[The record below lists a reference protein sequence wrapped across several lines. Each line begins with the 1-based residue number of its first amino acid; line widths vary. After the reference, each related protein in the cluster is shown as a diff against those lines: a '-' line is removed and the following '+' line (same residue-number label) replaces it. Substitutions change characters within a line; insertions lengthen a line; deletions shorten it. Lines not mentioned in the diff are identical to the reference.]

1 MALCIVSFVDW
12 SGIRHSVEVEA
23 DGLFEAVVLA
33 VKTFKQHDCDP
44 GDATLIEVE
53 VRSSVTHTITLRRVT
68 DWLNGACR
76 SPKEKIK
83 KEALKEMLLDACPKT

>member
-12 SGIRHSVEVEA
+12 SRIRHSVEVEA

-68 DWLNGACR
+68 DSHSHKERLSCNSHE
-76 SPKEKIK
+76 SP
-83 KEALKEMLLDACPKT
+83 LR